1 MNGRLFTLDEANRA
15 LPLVRAITR
24 DAVAAYARVKALL
37 AQDSG
42 TADRDEQVAALLEGM
57 RRLTRELE
65 ALGCRLRDIERGV
78 VDFPAAA
85 LGAGHFLYYS
95 WVAGEDTVAHWRGE
109 EEPLDRRH
117 EVVATTGAD
126 S

>member
-1 MNGRLFTLDEANRA
+1 MTGRLFTLDEANGA
-15 LPLVRAITR
+15 LPLVRVITR
-24 DAVAAYARVKALL
+24 DAVAVYAHVKALL
-37 AQDSG
+37 AEEPAPEG
-42 TADRDEQVAALLEGM
+42 RDERIARLLDRM

-65 ALGCRLRDIERGV
+65 ALGCRLRDVEKGV

-117 EVVATTGAD
+117 VVVASTGAD